1 MTCHYS
7 FLGRSL
13 SLLDTKA
20 ESANSV
26 RISPSTLTSSAA
38 MTSGLFSMFIDIA
51 AEQKGRV
58 LQQRAHTMASRN
70 RSGACTYMKK
80 RCTCTCTCITIMPKF
95 LELFT
100 NPPPLHSR
108 NVVVLDVVLL
118 VELVLYM
125 KRK

>member
-7 FLGRSL
+7 FLGL

-38 MTSGLFSMFIDIA
+38 MTSGSFSMFMDIA
-51 AEQKGRV
+51 AEQKGPV
-58 LQQRAHTMASRN
+58 FAAKIASRN